1 MNKFLLI
8 ASSFLSVGLFA
19 QSYAPA
25 AGQPGSTAIHFSDNQ
40 FTSWATSVEVQRGFV
55 NIEDTTIEAMGDNRA
70 SFGDPTLAI
79 GSATT
84 DPADVVSLGD
94 KGWAIV
100 QFEQPIINGP
110 GSDFAVF
117 ENSFSDTYLEL
128 AHVEVSSNGV
138 DFVRFPSHSEVQD
151 EVQIHGFGATDPTM
165 INNLAG
171 KYRGGYG
178 TPFDLEELTGISSLD
193 VNNITHIKIID
204 VVGSVGDSATF
215 DSFGN
220 KINEPFSTPY
230 ESGGFDLDAV
240 GVIHQALNI
249 NDEKQELALNIFP
262 NPARE
267 SININLSNSIEALSV
282 YDNLGRIVYHE
293 NDLNTNQLQLSFP
306 PNLYFIHLHYKGQ
319 VIVKKIIFIE

>member
-1 MNKFLLI
+1 MNKFLFC
-8 ASSFLSVGLFA
+8 ACSCLSLGLFA

-25 AGQPGSTAIHFSDNQ
+25 AGQPGSTAIHFSDSQ
-40 FTSWATSVEVQRGFV
+40 FTSWATSVEVNRGYV

-70 SFGDPTLAI
+70 SFGSPALAI
-79 GSATT
+79 GPASS

-94 KGWAIV
+94 KGWAV
-100 QFEQPIINGP
+100 LQFAQPVINGS
-110 GSDFAVF
+110 GYDFAVF

-151 EVQIHGFGATDPTM
+151 EVQIHGFGATDPKM
-165 INNLAG
+165 IYNLAG

-178 TPFDLEELTGISSLD
+178 TPFDLEELTGISYLD

-215 DSFGN
+215 DSYGN

-249 NDEKQELALNIFP
+249 DIEEKEKIVHVFP

-267 SININLSNSIEALSV
+267 TLTINVLSTVDELTV
-282 YDNLGRIVYHE
+282 YDNLGRTVYSE
-293 NDLNTNQLQLSFP
+293 KDINISQVQLSLS
-306 PNLYFIHLHYKGQ
+306 PNLYFFHFHHKDQI
-319 VIVKKIIFIE
+319 IVKKVVFVD